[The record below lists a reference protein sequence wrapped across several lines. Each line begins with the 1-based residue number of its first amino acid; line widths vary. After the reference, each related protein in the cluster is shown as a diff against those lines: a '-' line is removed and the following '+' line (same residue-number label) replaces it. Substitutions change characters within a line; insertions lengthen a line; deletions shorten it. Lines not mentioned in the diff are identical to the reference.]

1 MSSFGGFSA
10 ELVGEWRVL
19 RAMCLRNSGRSFR
32 GLWPLT
38 VDGLTRFVLALSLL
52 VAGFVLMFWASGP
65 GTMRRGFSN
74 EHNFSA
80 LLMTIFIETRI
91 WKQVEQAPF
100 PRLGGERKLVKVR
113 LANG

>member
-1 MSSFGGFSA
+1 MSSFAGFSA

-19 RAMCLRNSGRSFR
+19 RAMCLRNSDGRCR
-32 GLWPLT
+32 GCGPLPWT
-38 VDGLTRFVLALSLL
+38 VLARFVAL
-52 VAGFVLMFWASGP
+52 VARFVLMFWAGRP
-65 GTMRRGFSN
+65 GTTRGGFSN

-80 LLMTIFIETRI
+80 LVMTIFIETRI

-100 PRLGGERKLVKVR
+100 PRLDGERKLVKVR